1 MGKFVDLTS
10 IRVGRLT
17 VLHRG
22 KNIAKQPSWVC
33 LCDCGNETQV
43 VASSLKS
50 ARTRSCGCLR
60 TEVTKKTMTTHGLT
74 NSPEYGIWSAMK
86 KRCYDTNNQDYKNYG
101 GRGITVCDRWV
112 NSFANFYAD
121 LGAKPNAYSLDR
133 IDVNG
138 NYEPSNCK
146 WSSLEKQAN
155 NKTTSAFYTLN
166 GETNTIAQWA
176 RKMNIKP
183 TLLRKRL
190 CNGMDISKAIVNTD
204 HRRSINV

>member
-17 VLHRG
+17 ILHRG
-22 KNIAKQPSWVC
+22 KNISKQPSWVC
-33 LCDCGNETQV
+33 LCDCGNELQV

-60 TEVTKKTMTTHGLT
+60 AEISKKTMTTHGMT
-74 NSPEYGIWSAMK
+74 NSSEYSIWSAMK
-86 KRCYDTNNQDYKNYG
+86 KRCFDVNNQDYKNYG

-121 LGAKPNAYSLDR
+121 LGAKPDGYSLDR

-146 WSSLEKQAN
+146 WSSLEEQAN
-155 NKTTSAFYTLN
+155 NKTNSVKYTLN
-166 GETNTIAQWA
+166 GETLTITQWSKKSGLKVA
-176 RKMNIKP
+176 S
-183 TLLRKRL
+183 LRKRL
-190 CNGMDISKAIVNTD
+190 TQGMELSRALVNVDYRRCNV
-204 HRRSINV
+204 